1 MKKWLTFALIASIA
15 IGSAF
20 ASGGDEPEAAADD
33 GKVLVGLS
41 MVQKDSDWWNTMG
54 KFAKQAC
61 EAEGWET
68 TTVWGAGDQQKQI
81 KDIEDLIQRGVDLII
96 MGPIQQEGSMVGID
110 KAYEAGIPVIT
121 VGRRSNTVNQYG
133 EVFANEAQFGTE
145 QVLQVA
151 RDFPDGCNV
160 VYLFGPVGAGYA
172 IQMMEDGIKPTLKD
186 YPQINILEVYSHPSD
201 ITSDGIKSAEDAI
214 VRFGDE
220 IDVIAASN
228 DGLGLGAVR
237 AVQAA
242 GLGDEILCY
251 GGGLTLMGMEAIHDG
266 TMRFSMLKSQAQ
278 MATKAIE
285 FCKMALAG
293 ETPTKKQNLVE
304 PVVITIDNHLDV
316 KDPMFG
322 GTVPDPS
329 TWTP

>member
-1 MKKWLTFALIASIA
+1 MKKWLTFALIMVIA
-15 IGSAF
+15 ITSGF
-20 ASGGDEPEAAADD
+20 ANGGAEAEAAADD
-33 GKVLVGLS
+33 GTVLVGLS

-54 KFAKQAC
+54 KFAAQAC

-68 TTVWGAGDQQKQI
+68 VTVWGAGDQQKQI
-81 KDIEDLIQRGVDLII
+81 KDMEDLIQRGCDLII

-110 KAYEAGIPVIT
+110 KAYAAGIPVIT
-121 VGRRSNTVNQYG
+121 VGRTSNTVNQYG
-133 EVFANEAQFGTE
+133 EVYANEAQFGINQIE
-145 QVLQVA
+145 QIHK
-151 RDFPDGCNV
+151 DYPDGCNV

-172 IQMMEDGIKPTLKD
+172 IQMMEDGIKPTLEK
-186 YPQINILEVYSHPSD
+186 YPNIKIIETFSHPSD

-220 IDVIAASN
+220 IDVFAATN

-242 GLGDEILCY
+242 GLGDQIQCY
-251 GGGLTLMGMEAIHDG
+251 GGGLTLMGMEAIDDG

-278 MATKAIE
+278 MAVKAIE

-293 ETPTKKQNLVE
+293 ETPAKKQNLVE
-304 PVVITIDNHLDV
+304 PIVITKDNNRQV

-322 GTVPDPS
+322 GTVPDPMA
-329 TWTP
+329 WTP